1 MDAGKDDKSIVEKT
15 VDAVKEF
22 AATISEAAHK
32 AVEPEPVKPGDEL
45 VMMPV
50 AATGFMGETLVPPF
64 VVIRKQKKTSRKLP
78 AKAAKRAAKKS
89 VKKKKAAKKTAKKA
103 KPPAG
108 RKAIGKKTNK
118 GAKKTKAKKSR
129 R

>member
-1 MDAGKDDKSIVEKT
+1 MDANKDDKSIVEKT

-50 AATGFMGETLVPPF
+50 AATGFMGETVMPPF
-64 VVIRKQKKTSRKLP
+64 VVIRKQKKMSSS
-78 AKAAKRAAKKS
+78 KKS
-89 VKKKKAAKKTAKKA
+89 GQEVSQKGEGCKKNRKESKTASGPK
-103 KPPAG
+103 G
-108 RKAIGKKTNK
+108 DREENK
-118 GAKKTKAKKSR
+118 
-129 R
+129 